1 MQQAWFA
8 AIPHTAILDLD
19 EGRTMRTLNA
29 AITTYPH
36 TAALKDGSVAV
47 DGYEFDFSTEL
58 DPGTDP
64 HSVPDIVNVFR
75 TMTRELCWDISEM
88 GVTTALLG
96 AKEYGVG
103 YTPLPVFVTRRF
115 DHASLS
121 YNVNAVSH
129 PKELE
134 GNRVGMR
141 SPNVPDVLWSFA
153 VLEEEFGVDISKIEW
168 VVTGDE
174 HIVDAVVAD
183 RCTLERG
190 ANLQELVETGGVAA
204 IMAPYRGSSPDVRPV
219 FDDVAAASRSWFQT
233 HGYIPIHHAIVV
245 RTELLRA
252 DPDLAPKLLDAF
264 VAAKQP
270 MLDRLARGEDVL
282 ATFSNP
288 RHVWGVQT
296 TAELM
301 PPDDPNPYGIESNR
315 AALEALVRYAHAQGA
330 ISRPYEIEEIF
341 TWT

>member
-1 MQQAWFA
+1 M
-8 AIPHTAILDLD
+8 T
-19 EGRTMRTLNA
+19 TLKA

-36 TAALKDGSVAV
+36 TAALKDGTVVV
-47 DGYEFDFSTEL
+47 DGYDFDFSTEL

-75 TMTRELCWDISEM
+75 TMTRELRWDISEM

-115 DHASLS
+115 DHASIS
-121 YNVNAVSH
+121 YNVNAISH

-134 GNRVGMR
+134 GKRIGMR
-141 SPNVPDVLWSFA
+141 SPNVPDVLWSLAVLQEEFA
-153 VLEEEFGVDISKIEW
+153 VDIHAIEW

-174 HIVDAVVAD
+174 HIIGAVVED
-183 RCTLERG
+183 RCTLARG
-190 ANLQELVETGGVAA
+190 ENLHELVEHGEVAA
-204 IMAPYRGSSPDVRPV
+204 IMAPYRGTSPDVRPV
-219 FDDVAAASRSWFQT
+219 FDDVPAASRGWFET
-233 HGYIPIHHAIVV
+233 FGFIPIHHAIVV
-245 RTELLRA
+245 RTEFLRA
-252 DPDLAPKLLDAF
+252 DPELAAKLVDAF

-270 MLDRLARGEDVL
+270 MLDRLARGDDFL
-282 ATFSNP
+282 AEFSNP

-301 PPDDPNPYGIESNR
+301 PADDPNPYGIEANR
-315 AALEALVRYAHAQGA
+315 AALEALVRYSFDQGA
-330 ISRPYEIEEIF
+330 ISRRYDIEEIF
-341 TWT
+341 TWS